1 MTTQKINSFHPL
13 VGTSPRILVLGT
25 MPSVKSLEAA
35 EYYAHPRNAFWEIIA
50 SWGGMERPTD
60 YSEKIRLIQQLNIAL
75 WDVCASCLREG
86 SLDSAIRNEE
96 PNDIPALL
104 AQNPSIRAIA
114 FNGQPAEKLFRR
126 HFPELKTVT
135 FHTLPSTSPANTLSL
150 EKKRAAWH
158 EALAIYG

>member
-1 MTTQKINSFHPL
+1 MMKQKINSFHPIA
-13 VGTSPRILVLGT
+13 GSSPRILVLGT
-25 MPSVKSLEAA
+25 MPSVKSLEVA

-50 SWGGMERPTD
+50 SWGGVERPTD

-86 SLDSAIRNEE
+86 SLDSAIRDEV

-126 HFPELKTVT
+126 HFPDWNPVA